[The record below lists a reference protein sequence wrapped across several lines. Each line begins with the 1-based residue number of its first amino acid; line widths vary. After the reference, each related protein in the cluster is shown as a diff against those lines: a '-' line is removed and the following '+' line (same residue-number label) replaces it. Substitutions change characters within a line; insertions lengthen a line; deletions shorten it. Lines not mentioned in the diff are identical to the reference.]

1 MKKMKLLLE
10 RNMLSKYKLL
20 LMLSFIIFNSTINVF
35 ATSDN
40 GLLDALGNSTETILQ
55 KVVTTYNKFFP
66 LILVIILIGIAFS
79 GTNEKILSL
88 FRTALIWLII
98 ATVGLNCLNLI
109 INTIMWISSEL
120 NNTGSSTIIPN
131 GE

>member
-10 RNMLSKYKLL
+10 RNMLSKYKQL

-120 NNTGSSTIIPN
+120 NNTGSSTIIPS